1 MRAGGIAIGES
12 PGGQRRAAG
21 RGGGTPDRS
30 VGSGPYRNV
39 GKWAIS
45 LGDSMAVARR
55 CFPDFLE
62 RRALAARET
71 VREAHDPHGGPVALG
86 PMFFDRIGR
95 HDAVRCGLWLVPRLR
110 RLVVAMWL
118 ATGCAPGGRAI
129 RLRSVS
135 VAGVRWYALC
145 VACSFGVFAACV
157 HLAPHVLDHGVK
169 PAAAV
174 MLLGAIGVGS
184 TEIALA

>member
-1 MRAGGIAIGES
+1 
-12 PGGQRRAAG
+12 
-21 RGGGTPDRS
+21 
-30 VGSGPYRNV
+30 
-39 GKWAIS
+39 
-45 LGDSMAVARR
+45 MAVARR

-71 VREAHDPHGGPVALG
+71 VREAHDPHDGPVTLG

-184 TEIALA
+184 TEIALAWRGVKDDTPYGTPALKARGRLLA